1 MYVYKYICICVYVCM
16 CVHVYVCVYEVQFV
30 VRGLM
35 SFPYRLGHQ
44 QCKEGRWYWWIW
56 GSGIIGALSSGSNYA
71 CRVAGSAVWLA
82 TAQIILDQKLP
93 HMSRDVGRDGRIM
106 PKNLPIML
114 FGIAMIFCP
123 KYANT
128 NS

>member
-1 MYVYKYICICVYVCM
+1 MYNVCM
-16 CVHVYVCVYEVQFV
+16 CVFVCMCMCVYVYEVQFV
-30 VRGLM
+30 VRGLI

-71 CRVAGSAVWLA
+71 CRVAGSAVGLA

-93 HMSRDVGRDGRIM
+93 HMSMDGWIM
-106 PKNLPIML
+106 PKNLPIIL
-114 FGIAMIFCP
+114 FAIAMIFAQILCQNMP
-123 KYANT
+123 TQIHN
-128 NS
+128 

>member
-1 MYVYKYICICVYVCM
+1 M

-71 CRVAGSAVWLA
+71 GSAVWLA

-93 HMSRDVGRDGRIM
+93 HISMDVSSCGLL
-106 PKNLPIML
+106 KNASNKKKCSPHGGANAYPAL
-114 FGIAMIFCP
+114 
-123 KYANT
+123 KYATWNT
-128 NS
+128 